1 LKNPLLALEITERPK
16 IKPVSLLSLFK
27 YSDGVDKGLMALGS
41 LASMAGGASMPFFM
55 IFFSQISEIFI
66 DGNQN
71 IA

>member
-1 LKNPLLALEITERPK
+1 
-16 IKPVSLLSLFK
+16 
-27 YSDGVDKGLMALGS
+27 LGS